1 MRLISLLIILMV
13 AGASFMLDRNALTGT
28 RWHCKTIKT
37 GFLSQA
43 FRPYQS
49 LYERM
54 IFTFQS
60 EHTFSIKEFV
70 TIAERD
76 GQTSTMEN
84 LYSGH
89 YLLDGNRLSMSI
101 LDVRTAVPFHDP
113 VINQEY
119 SEYKGVT
126 IDYAVALT
134 DNSLYLFNEH
144 HAEIFNSAC
153 FKVQQ

>member
-1 MRLISLLIILMV
+1 MRLISLLIILTL
-13 AGASFMLDRNALTGT
+13 AGASFLLDRDVLTGT
-28 RWHCKTIKT
+28 RWHCETIKT

-43 FRPYQS
+43 FQPYQS

-60 EHTFSIKEFV
+60 DHTFSIKEFV
-70 TIAERD
+70 TIAEKD

-84 LYSGH
+84 LYFGH
-89 YLLDGNRLSMSI
+89 YLLDGKSLSMSVI
-101 LDVRTAVPFHDP
+101 DVRTAVPFHDP

-126 IDYAVALT
+126 IDYTVALT
-134 DNSLYLFNEH
+134 HNSLYLFNEN

-153 FKVQQ
+153 FKVQK